1 LRLDHKS
8 RKHKSPI
15 QGDHV
20 KVINSYT
27 LVTAVSF
34 VVACKSV
41 PSSVREYAAALP
53 GRADGQ
59 YAVLDTPI
67 KKQLILMDALLPCAI
82 DVADKKKV
90 EESPACKCSKAS
102 SADWTADCKA
112 WLGSHALVASPPDA
126 APGAGSGAGSAA
138 AAGSAATSTT
148 TPSSN

>member
-1 LRLDHKS
+1 M
-8 RKHKSPI
+8 
-15 QGDHV
+15 
-20 KVINSYT
+20 KVINVYT
-27 LVTAVSF
+27 LVAAVSF

-41 PSSVREYAAALP
+41 PPSVREYAAALP

-59 YAVLDTPI
+59 YAVLDAPI

-102 SADWTADCKA
+102 SADWTTDCKA

-138 AAGSAATSTT
+138 GSAATSTT